1 MDTTG
6 YIALSRQIALERH
19 MTSIAN
25 NIANANT
32 SGYRAY
38 EGQNPG
44 QRYVVDL
51 ACLFCPTNTYRL
63 TVVSGQ
69 LKVEL

>member
-19 MTSIAN
+19 MTTIAN

-32 SGYRAY
+32 SGYRA
-38 EGQNPG
+38 EHAFSSPSSSRPASRG
-44 QRYVVDL
+44 RSRSSRTS
-51 ACLFCPTNTYRL
+51 ASTAT
-63 TVVSGQ
+63 
-69 LKVEL
+69 